1 MSDQENRNPKHSD
14 SQKSSSEQKTGNQ
27 SNPPVQQN
35 VPTGQPK
42 SPQPEQE
49 KRDQANKKQA

>member
-1 MSDQENRNPKHSD
+1 MSDQENRNPQPSD
-14 SQKSSSEQKTGNQ
+14 SQKPSSDQRTGNQ
-27 SNPPVQQN
+27 PNPPVQQN

-49 KRDQANKKQA
+49 KRDEANKKQA